1 MFVTGRLGSK
11 RSRAHRQVEEEEG
24 CQEVRHQ
31 KKSPRELTIKT
42 HMEWRKTGKGHT
54 AKKMGLV
61 AGMLIALWVRIA

>member
-11 RSRAHRQVEEEEG
+11 RSRARRQVEEKG

-42 HMEWRKTGKGHT
+42 HMEWRKTGKGQS
-54 AKKMGLV
+54 ARKMGLV
-61 AGMLIALWVRIA
+61 AGML